1 MKKILGLTIAFMLL
15 IGMGSIGTWAYFQD
29 TETSTGNVFAAGTL
43 DLKTDDVDGVTQTLY
58 ASNLKPG
65 DIVPGSITLKN
76 TGSVAGSSVDL
87 VFTYGENDTS
97 PNPAPMSADATAAVI
112 EVTTLT
118 LEGYDFLLLPINDY
132 QPNGYTDIEDLK
144 NANLSDPTGI
154 GASGDASDTKDFIIT
169 VQLRADTSGDF
180 QYDGINITMTF
191 TLNQ

>member
-15 IGMGSIGTWAYFQD
+15 ISMGGIGTWAYFQD

-65 DIVPGSITLKN
+65 DNVSGSITLKN
-76 TGSVAGSSVDL
+76 TGSVAGSTLDL
-87 VFTYGENDTS
+87 AFSYVESDSS
-97 PNPAPMSADATAAVI
+97 PNPADMSADATAAVI
-112 EVTTLT
+112 ELTTLN
-118 LEGYDFLLLPINDY
+118 LGGSNLLGSVSDNNI
-132 QPNGYTDIEDLK
+132 NGYKDVEDLK

-154 GASGDASDTKDFIIT
+154 DASATKDFTIT
-169 VQLRADTSGDF
+169 VQFRGDAGHDF
-180 QYDGINITMTF
+180 QSDGINITMTF

>member
-15 IGMGSIGTWAYFQD
+15 ISMGGIGTWAYFQD

-65 DIVPGSITLKN
+65 DNVSGSITLKN
-76 TGSVAGSSVDL
+76 IGSVAGSSLDL
-87 VFTYGENDTS
+87 VFSYVESDSS

-112 EVTTLT
+112 ELTTLNY
-118 LEGYDFLLLPINDY
+118 GGSSLLGSVSDANI
-132 QPNGYTDIEDLK
+132 NGYKDVEDLK
-144 NANLSDPTGI
+144 NANLAGQTGI
-154 GASGDASDTKDFIIT
+154 DASATKDFTIT
-169 VQLRADTSGDF
+169 VQFRGDAGHDF
-180 QYDGINITMTF
+180 QSDGINITMTF

>member
-15 IGMGSIGTWAYFQD
+15 ISMGGIGTWAYFQD
-29 TETSTGNVFAAGTL
+29 TETSTGNVLAAGTL

-87 VFTYGENDTS
+87 VFAYGENDTG
-97 PNPAPMSADATAAVI
+97 PNPSPMTADATAAVI

-118 LEGYDFLLLPINDY
+118 LEGYDLLGGVIDGNSNLYI
-132 QPNGYTDIEDLK
+132 DIEDLK
-144 NANLSDPTGI
+144 NANVSDPTGI
-154 GASGDASDTKDFIIT
+154 GASGTKAFIIT

>member
-15 IGMGSIGTWAYFQD
+15 IGMGGIGTWAYFQD

-43 DLKTDDVDGVTQTLY
+43 DLKTDDVDGVTQTLS

-65 DIVPGSITLKN
+65 DSVPGSITLKN

-87 VFTYGENDTS
+87 LFAYVESDSS
-97 PNPAPMSADATAAVI
+97 PNPAPMNADATAAVI

-118 LEGYDFLLLPINDY
+118 LEGYDLLGSVSDY

-144 NANLSDPTGI
+144 NADLAGQTGI
-154 GASGDASDTKDFIIT
+154 DASATKDFTIT
-169 VQLRADTSGDF
+169 VQFRGDADHDF
-180 QYDGINITMTF
+180 QSDGINVTITF
-191 TLNQ
+191 ILNQ